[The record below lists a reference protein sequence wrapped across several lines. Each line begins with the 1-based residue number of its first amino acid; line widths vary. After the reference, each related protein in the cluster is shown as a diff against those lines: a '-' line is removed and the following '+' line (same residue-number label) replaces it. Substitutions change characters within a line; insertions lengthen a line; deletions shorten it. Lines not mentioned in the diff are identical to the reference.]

1 MGLVKLNVGG
11 HIYWTTK
18 DTLTSKGPNML
29 SSMIQHPN
37 PAKLVDGALFIDRDP
52 EIFRWLLLYFR
63 GSSILPLRTSIDLW
77 LLREEAEFFAVEG
90 LLCRI
95 QHILC
100 PSYKKNDNVMIR
112 GTKCTILTVDK
123 NGYIVTRQNQ
133 RLNISS
139 AENVEPAS
147 IETGD
152 VVMAWNQTLGKRK
165 RGICM
170 AIERD
175 TREFAIQFDG
185 NDEQIMCASSGVR
198 F

>member
-1 MGLVKLNVGG
+1 
-11 HIYWTTK
+11 
-18 DTLTSKGPNML
+18 
-29 SSMIQHPN
+29 
-37 PAKLVDGALFIDRDP
+37 
-52 EIFRWLLLYFR
+52 
-63 GSSILPLRTSIDLW
+63 LRTSMDLW

-112 GTKCTILTVDK
+112 GTKCTILNVDK
-123 NGYIVTRQNQ
+123 NGYIVTHQGQ
-133 RLNISS
+133 RLAISS
-139 AENVEPAS
+139 AENVEPTL

-152 VVMAWNQTLGKRK
+152 IVMAWYQTLGKRK

-170 AIERD
+170 SVEKD

-185 NDEQIMCASSGVR
+185 NNNQEMCASSGVR